1 MRKYEPGRGE
11 IKMEVGNSC
20 RAHQR
25 DILTDATLTS
35 QSTGLMLNR
44 RWGHFDTPPLHC
56 EATALAVKP
65 KQNALTT
72 PLFSLVPFLFF
83 LSLFLLPSSGE
94 ILVKVPFHH

>member
-1 MRKYEPGRGE
+1 MRKNEPGRGE
-11 IKMEVGNSC
+11 IGQSITE
-20 RAHQR
+20 R
-25 DILTDATLTS
+25 DIHKETATLTT
-35 QSTGLMLNR
+35 QGWFWLTTEDG
-44 RWGHFDTPPLHC
+44 GHFDTPPPLHC